1 MRKSLVSVVI
11 FFCALSA
18 ASAARAQPSLL
29 DPATQPRWVN
39 PLPIPET
46 YVRGRNP
53 ALPGQDYYEVRVTEF
68 KQWMGLIDPITKQ
81 RLYTPSW
88 GYGQVGHRYD
98 TGVRDALGR
107 PILQTG
113 SVPGPTFETRRGKP
127 VAVKWINDIRNPDG
141 SLRTTHLLG
150 EDSYDLTLHGTSM
163 GEPHVRTVMHLH
175 GAETPSASDGFP
187 EFWFTADPLAPPNGL
202 GGPRGNQVLYQYPNQ
217 QPGTTLWYHDHSL
230 GITRLNVYTG
240 QEGFFFIR
248 EPDLDERLNLP
259 GTADERGQHGGDRQ
273 NGDGRHNDGSHQ
285 GRESGQN
292 QHDDELKRP
301 YEIPLMIA
309 DRMFNSD
316 GSLSYINAYNVPGT
330 PYHPNLAPEF
340 FGDFVVV
347 NGMAWPYLDVEPR
360 KYRFRV
366 LNASNARVLNLRF
379 INRTTGAV
387 WTKVYQIGSDGGF
400 LRSPVPLSQTL
411 MTINDSTDNSTKLM
425 LAPAE
430 RADVVV
436 DFTGLPAGTEV
447 LLVNDAGAPFPDGAP
462 PDPDNNGSVMLFKVL
477 APKAFD
483 MSSLPAALSPIP
495 TRLDPREATVV
506 RHLTLTEVEDPTTGS
521 PVVGLINNT
530 CWDQP
535 VSETPALGT
544 TEIWEITDTTPDTHP
559 IHVHLVQFN
568 VLDRQLFDKPG
579 YLAAYNALNEGPG
592 MPGPNPSC
600 SPMTSPPGS
609 TTSAQR
615 VPDVAPYLVGTPM
628 APPANEAGWKD
639 TVRVKKDTVTRFLVR
654 IKPQDPAQW
663 EEPNGGFGF
672 DPTVGSYIWHCH
684 ILEHED
690 NEMMRPLVFVKKPDP
705 SQWNDDGRSS
715 SFRQASFQ
723 RSSASG
729 SMKQPAPSKPSN
741 AAPAP
746 KPPAPSAAKAPA
758 ASKPIGALSSA
769 PSAPTTAASPKKA
782 AARPSTRR
790 SKVKKKTVTSPSV
803 K

>member
-1 MRKSLVSVVI
+1 MRKSLVSVVLSWV
-11 FFCALSA
+11 LSA
-18 ASAARAQPSLL
+18 AFAARAQPSLL
-29 DPATQPRWVN
+29 DPSSQPRWVN

-46 YVRGRNP
+46 YARGRNP
-53 ALPGQDYYEVRVTEF
+53 ALPGHDYYEVRVTEF
-68 KQWMGLIDPITKQ
+68 KQWMGLIDPTTKQ

-88 GYGQVGHRYD
+88 GYGQVGRRYD

-113 SVPGPTFETRRGKP
+113 SVPGPSFETRRGRP

-150 EDSYDLTLHGTSM
+150 EDSYDSTLHGTAL
-163 GEPHVRTVMHLH
+163 GEPHVRTVVHLH
-175 GAETPSASDGFP
+175 GAEVPSASDGFP
-187 EFWFTADPLAPPNGL
+187 EFWFTADPSAPANGL
-202 GGPRGNQVLYQYPNQ
+202 GGPRGNQVVYQYPNQ

-259 GTADERGQHGGDRQ
+259 GTEEGRGQRGGDHR
-273 NGDGRHNDGSHQ
+273 NGWNGYGSHQ
-285 GRESGQN
+285 RGESGQN
-292 QHDDELKRP
+292 EHDDELKRP

-340 FGDFVVV
+340 FGDFIVV
-347 NGMAWPYLDVEPR
+347 NGMAWPYLNVEPR

-366 LNASNARVLNLRF
+366 LNASNARMLNLRF
-379 INRTTGAV
+379 VNRTTGAV

-411 MTINDSTDNSTKLM
+411 MTSNDSTDNSTKLF

-462 PDPDNNGSVMLFKVL
+462 PDPDNNGSVMLFKVV

-568 VLDRQLFDKPG
+568 LLDRQLFDKPA

-592 MPGPNPSC
+592 MPGPNPTC
-600 SPMTSPPGS
+600 PAMTSPPGS

-615 VPDVAPYLVGTPM
+615 VPDVAPYLVSAPM

-663 EEPNGGFGF
+663 EAPNGGFGF

-690 NEMMRPLVFVKKPDP
+690 NEMMRPLVFVRKDDR
-705 SQWNDDGRSS
+705 QWSDDDRSS
-715 SFRQASFQ
+715 RFP
-723 RSSASG
+723 SS
-729 SMKQPAPSKPSN
+729 
-741 AAPAP
+741 AAPAT
-746 KPPAPSAAKAPA
+746 K
-758 ASKPIGALSSA
+758 
-769 PSAPTTAASPKKA
+769 TAASPKKA
-782 AARPSTRR
+782 AVRPSSRR
-790 SKVKKKTVTSPSV
+790 AKVKKKTLTSPSV